1 MIVEMD
7 SKNIKIQKAC
17 PFCGTL
23 SEVVIPTE
31 GYGKWVRG
39 EVIQKAMPTVPA
51 TSREFLMTGMCR
63 DCQDKIFGG
72 DEEEEE

>member
-7 SKNIKIQKAC
+7 SKNTKIQKAC
-17 PFCGTL
+17 PFCGTV

-31 GYGKWVRG
+31 GYGKWVQG
-39 EVIQKAMPTVPA
+39 ESIQRAMPTVPA

-63 DCQDKIFGG
+63 DCQDKVFGG
-72 DEEEEE
+72 DDEEEE